1 MPRLPRRNRRREET
15 SLKSDGSS
23 RIHDRR
29 LLLFVVLVIAISI
42 PGIVGIFHLLHH
54 PSPGSMVQLLGAF
67 WHVRQGTDSW
77 LPMLGSLAYF
87 HAHPEIPIYS
97 VKLYD
102 TLIYSLV
109 SLLPLALLEKLGLN
123 GNAMLRFLAWSS
135 WLAVWA
141 MGGISALLAKKL
153 LSRREA
159 KLSLASIAAIFLGAL
174 FFYPLIKGVG
184 LGQAQTFLSLLFGLL
199 IYLWS
204 TGRER
209 SSGVVVAALAM
220 VKPQFVLVLIWMA
233 VRRRWNAFWSG
244 MIFAALMFGVAVAV
258 FGLHNNLD
266 YIPVLASLS
275 HKAQSH
281 YANQSLFGTLNRMV
295 FNGENLDYHP
305 YVYSPY
311 IPWIYYTTVLSSLA
325 MFALALFY
333 PWGSFKGSTADLAV
347 IGITSVAASPMA
359 WEHHYGIVFPIFAWL
374 WFSYGCWQQHR
385 PWLLGLSYFLCSTF
399 LTPAKLLASIPV
411 LNILQSYLYFG
422 ALLLA
427 FLLYR
432 LPWAERRGHLPVI

>member
-23 RIHDRR
+23 RIHDRS
-29 LLLFVVLVIAISI
+29 LLLFVVLAIAISI

-87 HAHPEIPIYS
+87 HAHPEVPIYS

-399 LTPAKLLASIPV
+399 LTPTKLLASIPV

-432 LPWAERRGHLPVI
+432 LPWAERHGHLPVI

>member
-1 MPRLPRRNRRREET
+1 
-15 SLKSDGSS
+15 LKVDDSS
-23 RIHDRR
+23 NTHDRR
-29 LLLFVVLVIAISI
+29 LLLFVVLVILISI

-54 PSPGSMVQLLGAF
+54 PSPGSMVHLLGTF

-87 HAHPEIPIYS
+87 HAHPQVPIYS

-109 SLLPLALLEKLGLN
+109 SLLPLALLEKFGLN
-123 GNAMLRFLAWSS
+123 GNTMLRFLAWSS

-141 MGGISALLAKKL
+141 MGGVSALLAKKL

-159 KLSLASIAAIFLGAL
+159 SLSLVSVSAIFLGAL
-174 FFYPLIKGVG
+174 FFYPLIKGVN
-184 LGQAQTFLSLLFGLL
+184 LGQAQTFLSLLFGVL

-220 VKPQFVLVLIWMA
+220 VKPQFVLMLIWMA
-233 VRRRWNAFWSG
+233 VRRRWSAFWSG
-244 MIFAALMFGVAVAV
+244 ILFAAIMFGIAVAV

-311 IPWIYYTTVLSSLA
+311 VPWIYYTTVLSSLA
-325 MFALALFY
+325 LFALALFY

-359 WEHHYGIVFPIFAWL
+359 WEHHYGIVFPIFAWI
-374 WFSYGCWQQHR
+374 WFSYGCWQNRR
-385 PWLLGLSYFLCSTF
+385 PWLLGLSYFLCSTY
-399 LTPAKLLASIPV
+399 LTPTKLLASIPV

-432 LPWAERRGHLPVI
+432 LPWAERRGQLPVI

>member
-1 MPRLPRRNRRREET
+1 M
-15 SLKSDGSS
+15 KSDGSS

-87 HAHPEIPIYS
+87 HAHPEVPIYS

-244 MIFAALMFGVAVAV
+244 MIFAALMFGVAAAV

-333 PWGSFKGSTADLAV
+333 PWGGFKGSTADLAV

-399 LTPAKLLASIPV
+399 LTPTKLLASIPV

-432 LPWAERRGHLPVI
+432 LPWAERHGHLPVI

>member
-1 MPRLPRRNRRREET
+1 M
-15 SLKSDGSS
+15 KSDGSS

-281 YANQSLFGTLNRMV
+281 YANQSLFGTLNRIV

>member
-1 MPRLPRRNRRREET
+1 
-15 SLKSDGSS
+15 LKVDDSS
-23 RIHDRR
+23 NTHDRR
-29 LLLFVVLVIAISI
+29 LLLFVVLVILISI

-54 PSPGSMVQLLGAF
+54 PSPGSMVHLLGTF

-87 HAHPEIPIYS
+87 HAHPQVPIYS

-109 SLLPLALLEKLGLN
+109 SLLPLALLEKFGLN
-123 GNAMLRFLAWSS
+123 GNTMLRFLAWSS

-141 MGGISALLAKKL
+141 MGGVSALLAKKL

-159 KLSLASIAAIFLGAL
+159 SLSLVSVSAIFLGAL
-174 FFYPLIKGVG
+174 FFYPLIKGVN
-184 LGQAQTFLSLLFGLL
+184 LGQAQTFLSLLFGML

-220 VKPQFVLVLIWMA
+220 VKPQFVLMLIWMA
-233 VRRRWNAFWSG
+233 VRRRWSAFWSG
-244 MIFAALMFGVAVAV
+244 ILFAAIMFGIAVAV

-311 IPWIYYTTVLSSLA
+311 VPWIYYTTVLSSLA
-325 MFALALFY
+325 LFALALFY

-359 WEHHYGIVFPIFAWL
+359 WEHHYGIVFPIFAWI
-374 WFSYGCWQQHR
+374 WFSYGCWQNRR
-385 PWLLGLSYFLCSTF
+385 PWLLGLSYFLCSTY
-399 LTPAKLLASIPV
+399 LTPTKLLASIPV

-432 LPWAERRGHLPVI
+432 LPWAERRGQLPVI

>member
-1 MPRLPRRNRRREET
+1 
-15 SLKSDGSS
+15 LKSDGSS

>member
-1 MPRLPRRNRRREET
+1 
-15 SLKSDGSS
+15 
-23 RIHDRR
+23 
-29 LLLFVVLVIAISI
+29 
-42 PGIVGIFHLLHH
+42 
-54 PSPGSMVQLLGAF
+54 MVQLLGAF

-87 HAHPEIPIYS
+87 HAHPEVPIYS

-159 KLSLASIAAIFLGAL
+159 KLSPASIAAIFLGAL

-209 SSGVVVAALAM
+209 SSGVVVAAFAM

-244 MIFAALMFGVAVAV
+244 MIFAALMFGIAVAV

-432 LPWAERRGHLPVI
+432 LPWAERRGRLLVI

>member
-1 MPRLPRRNRRREET
+1 M
-15 SLKSDGSS
+15 KSDGSS
-23 RIHDRR
+23 RIHDRS
-29 LLLFVVLVIAISI
+29 LLLFVVLAIAISI

-87 HAHPEIPIYS
+87 HAHPEVPIYS

-432 LPWAERRGHLPVI
+432 LPWAERHGHLPVI

>member
-1 MPRLPRRNRRREET
+1 M
-15 SLKSDGSS
+15 KSDGSS

-87 HAHPEIPIYS
+87 HAHPEVPIYS

-244 MIFAALMFGVAVAV
+244 MIFAALMFSVAVAV

-311 IPWIYYTTVLSSLA
+311 IPWIYYTTVLR
-325 MFALALFY
+325 
-333 PWGSFKGSTADLAV
+333 
-347 IGITSVAASPMA
+347 
-359 WEHHYGIVFPIFAWL
+359 
-374 WFSYGCWQQHR
+374 GC
-385 PWLLGLSYFLCSTF
+385 
-399 LTPAKLLASIPV
+399 
-411 LNILQSYLYFG
+411 
-422 ALLLA
+422 
-427 FLLYR
+427 
-432 LPWAERRGHLPVI
+432 

>member
-87 HAHPEIPIYS
+87 HAHPEVPIYS

-333 PWGSFKGSTADLAV
+333 PWGGFKGSTADLAV

-399 LTPAKLLASIPV
+399 LTPTKLLASIPV

-432 LPWAERRGHLPVI
+432 LPWAERHGHLPVI

>member
-1 MPRLPRRNRRREET
+1 M
-15 SLKSDGSS
+15 KSDGSS

>member
-1 MPRLPRRNRRREET
+1 
-15 SLKSDGSS
+15 LKVDDSS
-23 RIHDRR
+23 STHDRR
-29 LLLFVVLVIAISI
+29 LLLFVVLVILISI

-54 PSPGSMVQLLGAF
+54 PSPGSMVQLLGTF

-87 HAHPEIPIYS
+87 HAHPQVPIYS

-109 SLLPLALLEKLGLN
+109 SLLPLALLEKFGLN
-123 GNAMLRFLAWSS
+123 GNTMLRFLAWSS

-141 MGGISALLAKKL
+141 MGIVSALLAKKL

-159 KLSLASIAAIFLGAL
+159 SLSLASVSAIFLGAL
-174 FFYPLIKGVG
+174 FFYPLIKGVN
-184 LGQAQTFLSLLFGLL
+184 LGQAQTFLSLLFGML

-220 VKPQFVLVLIWMA
+220 VKPQFVLMLIWMA
-233 VRRRWNAFWSG
+233 VRRRWSAFWSG
-244 MIFAALMFGVAVAV
+244 ILFAAIMFGIAVAV

-311 IPWIYYTTVLSSLA
+311 VPWIYYTTVLSSLA
-325 MFALALFY
+325 LFALALFY

-359 WEHHYGIVFPIFAWL
+359 WEHHYGIVFPIFAWI
-374 WFSYGCWQQHR
+374 WFSYGCWQNRR
-385 PWLLGLSYFLCSTF
+385 PWLLGLSYFLCSTY
-399 LTPAKLLASIPV
+399 LTPTKLLASIPV

-432 LPWAERRGHLPVI
+432 LPWAERRGQLPVI

>member
-1 MPRLPRRNRRREET
+1 M
-15 SLKSDGSS
+15 KSDGSS

-29 LLLFVVLVIAISI
+29 LFLFVVLVIAINI

-87 HAHPEIPIYS
+87 HAHPEVPIYS

-333 PWGSFKGSTADLAV
+333 PWGGFKGSTADLAV

-399 LTPAKLLASIPV
+399 LTPTKLLASIPV

-432 LPWAERRGHLPVI
+432 LPWAERHGHLPVI

>member
-1 MPRLPRRNRRREET
+1 MPRLPRWNRRREET

-87 HAHPEIPIYS
+87 HAHPEVPIYS

-295 FNGENLDYHP
+295 FNGENLGYHP

-333 PWGSFKGSTADLAV
+333 PWGGFKGSTADLAV

-399 LTPAKLLASIPV
+399 LTPTKLLASIPV

-432 LPWAERRGHLPVI
+432 LPWAERHGHLPVI

>member
-1 MPRLPRRNRRREET
+1 M
-15 SLKSDGSS
+15 KSDGSS

-87 HAHPEIPIYS
+87 HAHPEVPIYS

-141 MGGISALLAKKL
+141 MGGISALLAKRL

-295 FNGENLDYHP
+295 FNGENLGYHP

-333 PWGSFKGSTADLAV
+333 PWGGFKGSTADLAV

-399 LTPAKLLASIPV
+399 LTPTKLLASIPV

-432 LPWAERRGHLPVI
+432 LPWAERHGHLPVI

>member
-1 MPRLPRRNRRREET
+1 METGRKAGRN
-15 SLKSDGSS
+15 S
-23 RIHDRR
+23 RSNTHDRR
-29 LLLFVVLVIAISI
+29 LLLFVVAVVLISI
-42 PGIVGIFHLLHH
+42 PGIVLVFHLLRH
-54 PSPGSMVQLLGAF
+54 PSPGSMVQLLIAF

-87 HAHPEIPIYS
+87 RAHPDVPIYS

-109 SLLPLALLEKLGLN
+109 SLLPLALLQKMGLT
-123 GNAMLRFLAWSS
+123 GHAMLRFLAWSS

-141 MGGISALLAKKL
+141 MGGLSALLAKKL

-159 KLSLASIAAIFLGAL
+159 RLSVISVTAIFVGVL

-199 IYLWS
+199 IYLWT
-204 TGRER
+204 TGREK
-209 SSGVVVAALAM
+209 SSGVVIAALAM
-220 VKPQFVLVLIWMA
+220 VKPQFVLIMVWLA
-233 VRRRWNAFWSG
+233 VRRRWGALWSG
-244 MIFAALMFGVAVAV
+244 LIFAGIMFGIAVAV
-258 FGLHNNLD
+258 FGLRNNLD

-281 YANQSLFGTLNRMV
+281 YANQSLFGTLNRMM

-311 IPWIYYTTVLSSLA
+311 IAWIYYTTVATSLA

-347 IGITSVAASPMA
+347 MGITSVAASPMA
-359 WEHHYGIVFPIFAWL
+359 WEHHYGIVFPIFVWM
-374 WFSYGCWQQHR
+374 WFSFGCWEARR
-385 PWLLGLSYFLCSTF
+385 PWLLGLAYFLCSTY
-399 LTPAKLLASIPV
+399 LTPTKLLASIQV
-411 LNILQSYLYFG
+411 VNILQSYLYFG

-432 LPWAERRGHLPVI
+432 LPWAERHGYLPAGVD

>member
-1 MPRLPRRNRRREET
+1 MRRRL
-15 SLKSDGSS
+15 LKSDGSSLQLDGSS

-29 LLLFVVLVIAISI
+29 LFLFVVLVIAISI

-87 HAHPEIPIYS
+87 RAHPEVPIYS

-123 GNAMLRFLAWSS
+123 GNVMLRFLAWSS

-141 MGGISALLAKKL
+141 MGGVSALLAKKL

-159 KLSLASIAAIFLGAL
+159 NLSLVSSAAIFLGAL

-209 SSGVVVAALAM
+209 ASGVVVAALAM

-244 MIFAALMFGVAVAV
+244 MIFAAIMFGIAVAV

-359 WEHHYGIVFPIFAWL
+359 WEHHYGIVFPIFAWI
-374 WFSYGCWQQHR
+374 WFSYGCWQQRR
-385 PWLLGLSYFLCSTF
+385 PWLLGLSYFLCSTY
-399 LTPAKLLASIPV
+399 LTPTKLLASIPV

-432 LPWAERRGHLPVI
+432 LPWAERRGRLPVI

>member
-1 MPRLPRRNRRREET
+1 M
-15 SLKSDGSS
+15 KSDGSS
-23 RIHDRR
+23 RIHDRS
-29 LLLFVVLVIAISI
+29 LLLFVVLAIAISI

-87 HAHPEIPIYS
+87 HAHPEVPIYS

-244 MIFAALMFGVAVAV
+244 MIFAALMFGVAAAV

-399 LTPAKLLASIPV
+399 LTPTKLLASIPV

-432 LPWAERRGHLPVI
+432 LPWAERHGHLPVI